1 MQTNNDPY
9 STTAYASTYEESH
22 HIRKDTQS
30 PKVREICPF
39 QNHRPIIQKSLRA
52 FHLSFLHIQIQSKQP
67 RIHREKKGEEK
78 MEAKPVLAHLSETSD
93 HAIIVAGPIAI
104 SFAYLS
110 LSTQYNTLIRMK
122 RSEVFGGMFKK
133 VRVRDVKKVMVYVA
147 AKTLAP
153 KCQKA
158 LQISSKHKGHD
169 PEKKKKVGK
178 SGRGGM

>member
-9 STTAYASTYEESH
+9 STTAYASTYDESH

-110 LSTQYNTLIRMK
+110 LSAQYNTLIRMK

-133 VRVRDVKKVMVYVA
+133 VRVRDVKRLWCMWQQKRSPRN
-147 AKTLAP
+147 AK
-153 KCQKA
+153 KRCKFRQN
-158 LQISSKHKGHD
+158 IKGMIRRRR
-169 PEKKKKVGK
+169 KKGGK